1 MIAKYVP
8 LLQQTTL
15 FAGVGEE
22 QLPLMLNCLG
32 AYSKTYGKDEYV
44 LHLGTKISAI
54 SIVLSGSVFLIR
66 DDYAGNREILANIL
80 PGQLFA
86 ESFACLRQEYLNF
99 DVIAQEAT
107 EILFLD
113 IQKVLTICSSAC
125 EFHNKVIQNLH
136 YLLAEQNL
144 QLSVKM
150 EHVCQ
155 RSTREKLLSYL
166 NEQCRKHNSRT
177 FSIPFNRQQLADYLS
192 VDRSA
197 MCKELSHLRQE
208 GLIEYQKNHF
218 HLLLS

>member
-125 EFHNKVIQNLH
+125 E
-136 YLLAEQNL
+136 LLAEQNL